1 MSKVRSLEDADIIEK
16 AEFSE
21 SILGKNLEEISLD
34 QERKRM
40 YVIVEQLDNLREKM
54 EKSGAYSQ
62 EEIREIEEIKAI
74 MEENIENTREIE
86 ERQNY
91 ILNHEREIELEK
103 DYDGDGLSNRE
114 EIMKGYDPFNYDSNS
129 NGKSDLEEEMER

>member
-62 EEIREIEEIKAI
+62 E
-74 MEENIENTREIE
+74 
-86 ERQNY
+86 
-91 ILNHEREIELEK
+91 
-103 DYDGDGLSNRE
+103 
-114 EIMKGYDPFNYDSNS
+114 
-129 NGKSDLEEEMER
+129 